1 MAHKV
6 VKYRLEANG
15 TIPTWLK
22 FGVIQGTGGMFP
34 VADNTF
40 SSPRDNI
47 MIGISNGNGEPIP
60 TDAKV
65 GEIASKDD
73 LTTYLTSVS
82 VVDGTQIWTQFNS
95 DGEEEDFVPATAA
108 TKIWNDLDTLNG

>member
-6 VKYRLEANG
+6 VKYRLEADG

-22 FGVIQGTGGMFP
+22 FGVSQSTGGMYP
-34 VADNTF
+34 IADNTF
-40 SSPRDNI
+40 SSPRDYV
-47 MIGISNGNGEPIP
+47 MIGISDDGEAIP

-73 LTTYLTSVS
+73 LITYLTSVS
-82 VVDGTQIWTQFNS
+82 VVDGKQTWKQIAS
-95 DGEEEDFVPATAA
+95 DGSDEDFVPATAA
-108 TKIWNDLDTLNG
+108 TKIWNDLTTLNGG

>member
-6 VKYRLEANG
+6 VKYRLEADG

-22 FGVIQGTGGMFP
+22 FGVSQGTGGMYP
-34 VADNTF
+34 VFDSNTA
-40 SSPRDNI
+40 SPRDYV
-47 MIGISNGNGEPIP
+47 MIGIADDGADISSAVE
-60 TDAKV
+60 
-65 GEIASKDD
+65 EITSKDN

-82 VVDGTQIWTQFNS
+82 VIDGTQTWKQMNS

-108 TKIWNDLDTLNG
+108 TVIWNDLDTLNE

>member
-6 VKYRLEANG
+6 VKYRLEPDG

-22 FGVIQGTGGMFP
+22 FGVSQGTGGMYP

-40 SSPRDNI
+40 SSPRDYI
-47 MIGISNGNGEPIP
+47 MIGIADDGEAIP

-65 GEIASKDD
+65 GEVASKDD

-82 VVDGTQIWTQFNS
+82 DGKNWTQVAS
-95 DGEEEDFVPATAA
+95 DGSDEAFVPATAA
-108 TKIWNDLDTLNG
+108 TKIWNDLTTLNGG

>member
-6 VKYRLEANG
+6 VKYRLEADG

-22 FGVIQGTGGMFP
+22 FSVSQGTGGMYP

-40 SSPRDNI
+40 ASPRDYV
-47 MIGISNGNGEPIP
+47 MIGISGDGEAIP

-65 GEIASKDD
+65 GEIASKND
-73 LTTYLTSVS
+73 LTTYLTSIS
-82 VVDGTQIWTQFNS
+82 VVDGTQTWKQINS

-108 TKIWNDLDTLNG
+108 TAIWNDLDTLNG